1 MSTQLPTIE
10 LSGMRL
16 AKARGQEVLD
26 HVFEELSHG
35 RGGWLITANLDF
47 LRRFCRDP
55 EMRALYEQADVTVAD
70 GMPLV
75 WAARIQGDRL
85 PERVTGS
92 SMVWSLAS
100 RAGAE
105 GRTLYLLGGD
115 EGMGEA
121 AAQEFTRRSPK
132 LKISGV
138 SAAMFSNPP
147 TAQEILEVEQ
157 TLAADPPDILLVGLG
172 SPKQEIL
179 IQALRKSLPGT
190 WMIGVGISFSFVA
203 GRVQRAPRWMQ
214 RSGLEW
220 LHRLFQEPRRL
231 ARRYLIDDIPFSLV
245 LFSRALAARFRRR

>member
-1 MSTQLPTIE
+1 
-10 LSGMRL
+10 MRL

-35 RGGWLITANLDF
+35 KGGWLITANLDF
-47 LRRFCRDP
+47 LRRFCREP

-100 RAGAE
+100 RASAE

-115 EGMGEA
+115 EGTGDA

-132 LKISGV
+132 LTISGV
-138 SAAMFSNPP
+138 SAPMFSNPP
-147 TAQEILEVEQ
+147 TEQEIADVKQLF
-157 TLAADPPDILLVGLG
+157 AADPPDILLVGLG

-203 GRVQRAPRWMQ
+203 GKVRRAPRWMQ

-231 ARRYLIDDIPFSLV
+231 ARRYLIDDIPFSIV
-245 LFSRALAARFRRR
+245 LFSRALGSRFRRK